1 MDIQAEKLALI
12 QWLAGINDS
21 QVISR
26 FRALKRTSEEAVPET
41 VSPAE
46 KEAINQGLQSIKA
59 GKVKPHE
66 EVSRLTREKYP
77 QLFRQG

>member
-26 FRALKRTSEEAVPET
+26 FRALRRTSEEATPET
-41 VSPAE
+41 LGPAE
-46 KEAINQGLQSIKA
+46 KEAISQGLASVKA
-59 GKVKPHE
+59 GKTKSDE

-77 QLFRQG
+77 QLF